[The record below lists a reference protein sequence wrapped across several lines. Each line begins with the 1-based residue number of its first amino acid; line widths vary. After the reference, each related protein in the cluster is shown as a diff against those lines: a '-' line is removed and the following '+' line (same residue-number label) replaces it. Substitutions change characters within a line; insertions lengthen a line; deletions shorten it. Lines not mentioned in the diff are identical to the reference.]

1 MRGLCQILMLAQ
13 LQSMANLAFL
23 KLLGSRTP
31 MHPLKEWLIMMK
43 IPIVWTESA
52 RQTLPAF
59 LDVFFFFFS
68 LLIYNLYLTLLQH
81 NEEAKIARE
90 VEAHEKRIRK
100 ELEKQD
106 LLNRKVF
113 FSYIRKFTC
122 TFHGALLLFF
132 FIFLQREEQMRR
144 ETERHDRERRKE
156 EERLMR
162 ERQREEERFQKEQR
176 REHKRMEKFMQ
187 KQSIRV
193 CLLVSAIYICNT
205 NEYAAHL
212 GV

>member
-1 MRGLCQILMLAQ
+1 MRGLCQILMLVQ
-13 LQSMANLAFL
+13 FQSTANLAFL

-68 LLIYNLYLTLLQH
+68 LLIYDLYLTLLQH

-122 TFHGALLLFF
+122 TFHGALLTLFSYF
-132 FIFLQREEQMRR
+132 CREKNKCGGKQRDMIVKDVKKRR
-144 ETERHDRERRKE
+144 D
-156 EERLMR
+156 
-162 ERQREEERFQKEQR
+162 
-176 REHKRMEKFMQ
+176 
-187 KQSIRV
+187 
-193 CLLVSAIYICNT
+193 
-205 NEYAAHL
+205 
-212 GV
+212 